1 MVGLLS
7 ALAYL
12 GAVVGALVFVGG
24 IAASTGAPQ
33 EAAIAGMALVIA
45 FIPYALARLAG
56 AAEQRKLT
64 RELLEEIKR
73 KGG

>member
-7 ALAYL
+7 ALAYMV
-12 GAVVGALVFVGG
+12 AVVGALVFVGG
-24 IAASTGAPQ
+24 IAASKGAPQ

-45 FIPYALARLAG
+45 FIPYALARLAV

-64 RELLEEIKR
+64 RELLEELKR